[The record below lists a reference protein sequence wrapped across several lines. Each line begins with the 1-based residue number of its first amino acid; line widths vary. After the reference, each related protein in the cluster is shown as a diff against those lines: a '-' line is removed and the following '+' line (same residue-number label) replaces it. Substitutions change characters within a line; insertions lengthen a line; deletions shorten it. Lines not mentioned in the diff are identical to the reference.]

1 MSAPTRPYQMPLP
14 DDGSFRTNPGF
25 LRFNSTKIRKLL
37 LALCLIWLSACS
49 SIPAKGPDYLR
60 ETRSISADYYDVS
73 ITTHDGKQLRA
84 TVFQPALKPGQTA
97 PLLVHS
103 HGFGVFR
110 MSGPI
115 SVYGQLVFSG
125 EAALAAWH
133 RGYWVVSYDQ
143 RGHGDSEGTNRLM
156 SPDHEVRDLST
167 VIDWSLEN
175 LVRISRDQDE
185 DPLIGT
191 IGESY
196 GGGAMLL
203 ASRVEPRIDTMIPI
217 TTWFDFPY
225 SLAPNQVPKSGWLST
240 LLLVNNVLN
249 PGSMDPI
256 INESYWQARDGSL
269 GPKIETYLKARS
281 PKTYCPE
288 YQNTKVDTLLIQG
301 FRDVAFPI
309 NEAVGNMECLSKN
322 GGDIRLI
329 GTQGGHLLPF
339 TQWSFP
345 TPGYEVEAE
354 VHCDNTT
361 LDLNL
366 AVLDWLD
373 EKLKHETDKAHYIPG
388 ICLTQDYRRGIV
400 LDRIPRGGREFRI
413 NPTRISS
420 GFTGFFEAPLWPL
433 ERFMG
438 WFIPTNRTP
447 ELVSTGGSSAL
458 RPAFTPLYV
467 AETEQDLVG
476 IPLFNGHLQSTEA
489 DPMVFLGVAVKRANG
504 RYYELISDQVT
515 PLRGSGDHS
524 TDLMAI
530 STRLEP
536 GDIVGTWLFGYH
548 NQYRFSHTGW
558 FMDATLEGLIELPL
572 REKKPKFISSRN

>member
-1 MSAPTRPYQMPLP
+1 M
-14 DDGSFRTNPGF
+14 
-25 LRFNSTKIRKLL
+25 
-37 LALCLIWLSACS
+37 WLSACA
-49 SIPAKGPDYLR
+49 SIPTTGPDYLK
-60 ETRSISADYYDVS
+60 ESGSIPADYYDVS
-73 ITTHDGKQLRA
+73 ITTHDGKLLRA
-84 TVFQPALKPGQTA
+84 TVFQPDLKPGQTA
-97 PLLVHS
+97 PLVVHS

-115 SVYGQLVFSG
+115 SIYGQLVFSG
-125 EAALAAWH
+125 EAALAAW
-133 RGYWVVSYDQ
+133 RNGYWVVSYDQ

-167 VIDWSLEN
+167 VIDWSLQN
-175 LVRISRDQDE
+175 LVRISRDHNK

-203 ASRVEPRIDTMIPI
+203 ASRIEPRIDTMIPI

-240 LLLVNNVLN
+240 LLLVNNLLN

-269 GPKIETYLKARS
+269 GAPIEAYLTARS
-281 PKTYCPE
+281 PKTYCIE

-309 NEAVGNMECLSKN
+309 NEAIGNMECLRQN

-345 TPGYEVEAE
+345 TPGYEVEAV
-354 VHCDNTT
+354 VHCDHAT
-361 LDLNL
+361 LDLTQ
-366 AVLDWLD
+366 AVVDWLD
-373 EKLKHETDKAHYIPG
+373 EKLKHQAGKASYVPN
-388 ICLTQDYRRGIV
+388 ICLTQDYNRGIV
-400 LDRIPRGGREFRI
+400 VDQIPRGGKQFRM
-413 NPTRISS
+413 NPTLISS
-420 GFTGFFEAPLWPL
+420 GFTGFFESPLWPL

-438 WFIPTNRTP
+438 WFIPTNRNPQIETK
-447 ELVSTGGSSAL
+447 GGSGRL

-467 AETEQDLVG
+467 ADQDQDLVG
-476 IPLFNGHLQSTEA
+476 IPLFKGHLQSTEA
-489 DPMVFLGVAVKRANG
+489 DPMVFLGIAVKRANG

-515 PLRGSGDHS
+515 PLRGSGDHN

-530 STRLEP
+530 STHLEP

-572 REKKPKFISSRN
+572 RERNPKFISSRN